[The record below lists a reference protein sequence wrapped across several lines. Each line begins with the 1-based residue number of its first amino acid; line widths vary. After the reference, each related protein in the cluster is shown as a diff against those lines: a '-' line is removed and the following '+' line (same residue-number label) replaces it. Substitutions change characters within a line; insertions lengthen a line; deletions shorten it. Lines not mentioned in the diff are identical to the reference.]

1 MTTVAYQGEP
11 GAFGEEAIIGYF
23 GADTVEPIPMATFS
37 AVCDA
42 VEFGS
47 ADAGVLPLENSLAGT
62 VGDAL
67 DALATGSLTVVG
79 ELLLPVR
86 HQLLVLPGVALEDV
100 EWVASHWQALSQC
113 ERFLAGRGWEV
124 VPAADT
130 AGAARELAS
139 RADRHAAAVASERA
153 AERYGLEIVAR
164 DIQDSDH
171 NVTRFAVL
179 ARSESHDLPP
189 AAGPLAPRAGVGRE
203 TLITFET
210 GHQPGDL
217 YRALGALADAG
228 INLSRIESRPSGS
241 GPWRYRFLVQ
251 VAGDAVV
258 DPLAGALVALLEHTS
273 SMRVLGS
280 FDVASAQDA
289 PGTQDAPGAQ
299 D

>member
-1 MTTVAYQGEP
+1 MTTIAYQGEP
-11 GAFGEEAIIGYF
+11 GAFGEEAIVGYF
-23 GADTVEPIPMATFS
+23 GADTVEPIGVSTFT

-67 DALATGSLTVVG
+67 DALAEGSLTVVG
-79 ELLLPVR
+79 ELLLPIR
-86 HQLLVLPGVALEDV
+86 HQLLVLPGVQLDDV
-100 EWVASHWQALSQC
+100 EWVASHWQALAQC

-130 AGAARELAS
+130 AGAARELAA
-139 RADRHAAAVASERA
+139 RVDPRAAAIASERA
-153 AERYGLEIVAR
+153 AQRYGLEIAAR
-164 DIQDSDH
+164 DIQDSSH
-171 NVTRFAVL
+171 NVTRFAIL
-179 ARSESHDLPP
+179 ARSEHHDLP
-189 AAGPLAPRAGVGRE
+189 AALGPLAPRPGGERE

-210 GHQPGDL
+210 GHKPGDL
-217 YRALGALADAG
+217 YRALGSLADGG

-251 VAGDAVV
+251 VAGDAGAE
-258 DPLAGALVALLEHTS
+258 PLAGAIVGLREHTS

-280 FDVASAQDA
+280 FDA
-289 PGTQDAPGAQ
+289 GGE
-299 D
+299 

>member
-11 GAFGEEAIIGYF
+11 GAFGEEAIVGYF
-23 GADTVEPIPMATFS
+23 GADAVEPIGLSTFS

-86 HQLLVLPGVALEDV
+86 HQLLVLPGVGLDEV

-113 ERFLAGRGWEV
+113 ERFLAGRGWEI

-130 AGAARELAS
+130 AGAARELA
-139 RADRHAAAVASERA
+139 AHGDRHAAAVASERA

-164 DIQDSDH
+164 DIQDSSH
-171 NVTRFAVL
+171 NVTRFAIL
-179 ARSESHDLPP
+179 ARAESQDLPP
-189 AAGPLAPRAGVGRE
+189 SRGSLAPPAGGERE

-210 GHQPGDL
+210 GHRPGDL

-251 VAGDAVV
+251 VAGDAALE
-258 DPLAGALVALLEHTS
+258 PLAGALVALRVHTS

-280 FDVASAQDA
+280 FDTAGGQ
-289 PGTQDAPGAQ
+289 
-299 D
+299 

>member
-23 GADTVEPIPMATFS
+23 GADAVEPVPMSTFS

-67 DALATGSLTVVG
+67 DALADGSLTVVG

-86 HQLLVLPGVALEDV
+86 HHLLVLPGAALDDV

-113 ERFLAGRGWEV
+113 ERFLAGRGWEI

-139 RADRHAAAVASERA
+139 RGDRKAAAVASERA
-153 AERYGLEIVAR
+153 AARYGLAIAAR
-164 DIQDSDH
+164 DIQDSSE

-179 ARSESHDLPP
+179 ARTENHDLPP
-189 AAGPLAPRAGVGRE
+189 AAGPLAPGAGGERE

-210 GHQPGDL
+210 GHRPGDL
-217 YRALGALADAG
+217 YRALGTLADAG
-228 INLSRIESRPSGS
+228 INLSRIESRPSRS

-251 VAGDAVV
+251 VAGDAGRP
-258 DPLAGALVALLEHTS
+258 PLADALEGLRQHTS
-273 SMRVLGS
+273 SMRILGS
-280 FDVASAQDA
+280 FDAA
-289 PGTQDAPGAQ
+289 GAQ

>member
-11 GAFGEEAIIGYF
+11 GAFGEEAVIGYF
-23 GADTVEPIPMATFS
+23 GADAVEPIGVSTFT

-47 ADAGVLPLENSLAGT
+47 TDAGVLPLENSLAGT

-67 DALATGSLTVVG
+67 DALAEGSLTVVG
-79 ELLLPVR
+79 ELLLPIR
-86 HQLLVLPGVALEDV
+86 HHLLVLPGRTLDDV

-130 AGAARELAS
+130 AGAARELAA
-139 RADRHAAAVASERA
+139 RGDPHAAAIASERA
-153 AERYGLEIVAR
+153 AERYGLEIAAR
-164 DIQDSDH
+164 DVQDSPH
-171 NVTRFAVL
+171 NVTRFAIL
-179 ARSESHDLPP
+179 ARSENHDLPT
-189 AAGPLAPRAGVGRE
+189 AAGVLAPGPGGERE

-210 GHQPGDL
+210 GHRPGDL
-217 YRALGALADAG
+217 YRALGSLADAG

-251 VAGDAVV
+251 VAGDAATE
-258 DPLAGALVALLEHTS
+258 PLAGALFGLREHTS

-280 FDVASAQDA
+280 FDAASVAD
-289 PGTQDAPGAQ
+289 
-299 D
+299 

>member
-23 GADTVEPIPMATFS
+23 GADAIEPIGVSTFS

-67 DALATGSLTVVG
+67 DALAEGSLTVVG
-79 ELLLPVR
+79 ELLLPIR
-86 HQLLVLPGVALEDV
+86 HHLLVPPGVTLDDV

-113 ERFLAGRGWEV
+113 ERFLAGRGWEI

-130 AGAARELAS
+130 AGAARDLAA
-139 RADRHAAAVASERA
+139 RGDPHAAAVASERA
-153 AERYGLEIVAR
+153 AQRYGLEIAAR
-164 DIQDSDH
+164 DIQDSSH
-171 NVTRFAVL
+171 NVTRFADPGAL
-179 ARSESHDLPP
+179 RDPRLPDAVG
-189 AAGPLAPRAGVGRE
+189 AAGAATGRRARDAHHLRDGP
-203 TLITFET
+203 
-210 GHQPGDL
+210 QPGDL
-217 YRALGALADAG
+217 YRALGSLAEAG

-251 VAGDAVV
+251 VSGDA
-258 DPLAGALVALLEHTS
+258 DAEPLAGALVLLREHTS

-280 FDVASAQDA
+280 FDV
-289 PGTQDAPGAQ
+289 GGE
-299 D
+299 